1 MRQGSA
7 QTLERVRWVSSVY
20 RRLVAQAG
28 CIGVAP
34 TDSAELALQERLIVS
49 LSVGLLPL
57 TFLWSVI
64 YFAAGAPL
72 SAAIPGL
79 YMIIAP
85 INTAVFAWN
94 RNLVVYRF
102 VQLLIFLR
110 TLERWAAGG
119 QFPRPPYLR
128 ISSIQRLRF
137 FSSANVSP

>member
-1 MRQGSA
+1 MQQGSA
-7 QTLERVRWVSSVY
+7 QTIERVRWISSVY
-20 RRLVAQAG
+20 RHLVAQAG
-28 CIGVAP
+28 RIGAAP
-34 TDSAELALQERLIVS
+34 TNSTELALQERLIVS

-64 YFAAGAPL
+64 YLAAGAPL

-102 VQLLIFLR
+102 HLMQQTVRYGGNQLDWNDDR
-110 TLERWAAGG
+110 KSVR
-119 QFPRPPYLR
+119 
-128 ISSIQRLRF
+128 
-137 FSSANVSP
+137 